1 VKIVDIL
8 LLEGMMFDT
17 LFLFKIYRNKKRKMD
32 WVLRDTWLCERRY
45 PYWIRTV

>member
-17 LFLFKIYRNKKRKMD
+17 LFLFKIYRNKSFHFP
-32 WVLRDTWLCERRY
+32 LY
-45 PYWIRTV
+45 IR